1 MRKRDELRQDLM
13 MRKWLNRN
21 RKRSIFP
28 YVIALAIILALLW
41 IIKTLVTNTHIV
53 VFLSN

>member
-1 MRKRDELRQDLM
+1 MSKRDELRQDLM
-13 MRKWLNRN
+13 MRKWLKRN
-21 RKRSIFP
+21 RKRSVFP

-41 IIKTLVTNTHIV
+41 IIKTLVTNTHII

>member
-1 MRKRDELRQDLM
+1 MAKRDELRQDLM
-13 MRKWLNRN
+13 MRKWLKRN

-28 YVIALAIILALLW
+28 YLLVLLVVIGLLW
-41 IIKTLVTNTHIV
+41 VIKTLVTNTHIV